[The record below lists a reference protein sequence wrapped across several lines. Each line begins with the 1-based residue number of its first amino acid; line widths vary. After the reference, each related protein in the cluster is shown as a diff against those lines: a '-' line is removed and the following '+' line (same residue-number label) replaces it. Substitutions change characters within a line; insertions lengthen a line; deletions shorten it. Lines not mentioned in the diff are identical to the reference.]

1 MVVTKEDL
9 EQHLE
14 ALRQEV
20 REPRL
25 GLYGPHTLSWKIGR
39 ESIVFLGGGRAALL
53 QLSHPFVAHAIE
65 QHSRTKIDLVGRFQR
80 TFSNVYSMIFGD
92 LDHALRSARRVH
104 AFHATVHGTITED
117 VGIFRN
123 GTRYHANDED
133 ALLWV
138 HATLVDTAMLVFD
151 RCVRRLSDDEK
162 DRYWRESF
170 RFARLFGISKHV
182 LPPRYP
188 DFRRYFDGML
198 ASDVI
203 VAGRPAREMAG
214 FLLRA
219 PTQLHVPAMHAY
231 RLITAS
237 LLPERLRVQLGIPIT
252 ENEERIARALIRAFG
267 AAYRVLPRR
276 LRYVPAY
283 VEAMS
288 RIQENRESEDRVG
301 RAIEKLVLRWLAPP
315 RKVSPTV

>member
-1 MVVTKEDL
+1 MIVTREDL
-9 EQHLE
+9 EQHLA
-14 ALRQEV
+14 ALDREI

-92 LDHALRSARRVH
+92 LDHAFRSARRVH
-104 AFHATVHGTITED
+104 AFHATVHGVITED
-117 VGIFRN
+117 VGAFRK
-123 GTRYHANDED
+123 GTPYHANDEN

-138 HATLVDTAMLVFD
+138 HATLVDTALLIFD
-151 RCVRRLSDDEK
+151 RCVRRLSEDEK
-162 DRYWRESF
+162 DQYWRESF
-170 RFARLFGISKHV
+170 RFARLFGIPKRV

-188 DFRRYFDGML
+188 DFRAYFDGML
-198 ASDVI
+198 DSNVI
-203 VAGRPAREMAG
+203 VAGRPACEMAG
-214 FLLRA
+214 FLLRP
-219 PTQLHVPAMHAY
+219 PTQLHVPAMRAY

-237 LLPERLRVQLGIPIT
+237 LLPKRLRDDLGLAIN
-252 ENEERIARALIRAFG
+252 ENEERIARALIRASG
-267 AAYRVLPRR
+267 AAYRILPRR

-283 VEAMS
+283 VEAMT
-288 RIQENRESEDRVG
+288 RIQDYRESTDRVG
-301 RAIEKLVLRWLAPP
+301 RAIERLVLRWLAPP
-315 RKVSPTV
+315 RKVSAST